1 MNDNIDFF
9 WDQVKLYEEIEKRQ
23 RRRKYLLLVG
33 VFLLLIGLIYLY
45 V

>member
-23 RRRKYLLLVG
+23 RRRKYLLFVG
-33 VFLLLIGLIYLY
+33 VFLLVIGLIYLY